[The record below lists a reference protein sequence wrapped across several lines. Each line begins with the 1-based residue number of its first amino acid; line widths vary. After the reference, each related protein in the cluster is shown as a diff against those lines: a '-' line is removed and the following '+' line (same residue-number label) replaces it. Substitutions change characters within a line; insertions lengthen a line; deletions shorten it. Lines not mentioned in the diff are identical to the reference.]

1 MKSFKQHIIESTV
14 LVDLINKHDNP
25 FEFLAA
31 AMNAMKSGKLNLK
44 KRGAANARELVRAWN
59 KLKQKKI
66 NVSEA
71 VEYITEY
78 RRYDKGRII
87 PVAQGLNLIATDPK
101 TGKDVFI
108 MSGNKKD
115 REKME
120 KFAKQYGI
128 ELEK

>member
-1 MKSFKQHIIESTV
+1 MKSFKQHIIESPA

-87 PVAQGLNLIATDPK
+87 RVAQGLNLIATDPK

>member
-128 ELEK
+128 ELE